1 MKGYIKTKYRATIY
15 DGHSHIE
22 RRVFEDQQG
31 IEYVRINDFF
41 AKITDLRRVN
51 RFDVDVW
58 YDG

>member
-22 RRVFEDQQG
+22 RRVYEDENG
-31 IEYVRINDFF
+31 RRYVQINGFM
-41 AKITDLRRVN
+41 AKILDLMAIN